1 MRIVVDT
8 SVLFAGLYSA
18 RGASHVVLRG
28 CLTRKWTPVVSV
40 PLAVEYEDVLHREQL
55 LGGSRLT
62 PRDLDN
68 FLDGFLAVCDIVEVF
83 YSWRPNLRDEDA
95 NHVLEAA
102 VAGNVRAIV
111 THNVRDFRMG
121 DVRFDAIRIATPGE
135 FLNTGS
141 DNP

>member
-1 MRIVVDT
+1 M
-8 SVLFAGLYSA
+8 
-18 RGASHVVLRG
+18 VLRG